1 MTAAT
6 PNRTGR
12 IGRVVIASDR
22 HLPESLTTDADVV
35 RVDPFGADGQLDEA
49 LAVGTTALFSDT
61 LPTNHQQM
69 TDLQWLQLGS
79 AGYAQVSRKG
89 LTDRGITVTN
99 ASGVNDIPIAEWCV
113 LTMLSLQRGFPQIID
128 NQRTRTYQRQALFQ
142 RELRGSTLGII
153 GYGGIGRELAR
164 LTKAMGLRIWAMNRT
179 AIGPTPNRFTP
190 ADTGDPQGVLPD
202 RTFNFGDWAAFL
214 PHLDHLAV
222 TVALNHSTSRMLG
235 AQELRLLPRHTYL
248 LNPARAH
255 LVDEEALRTALY
267 TGALGG
273 AALDSHYREPLTNG
287 DPTWDL
293 PHTIITPHI
302 SGSTLSPHYWT
313 RVWELLKEN
322 IHRFRVGLPLLNV
335 VPAPDLR

>member
-1 MTAAT
+1 MSSSRA
-6 PNRTGR
+6 
-12 IGRVVIASDR
+12 DR

-89 LTDRGITVTN
+89 LTERGITVTN

-113 LTMLSLQRGFPQIID
+113 LTMLSLDSADSLKSLIISAPGPI
-128 NQRTRTYQRQALFQ
+128 NGRPCSQ

-164 LTKAMGLRIWAMNRT
+164 LTKAMGLRVWVMNRT

-190 ADTGDPQGVLPD
+190 ADTGDPHGVLPD
-202 RTFNFGDWAAFL
+202 QTFNVGDWAAFL
-214 PHLDHLAV
+214 PHLDYLAV
-222 TVALNHSTSRMLG
+222 TVALNHATCSLLG
-235 AQELRLLPRHTYL
+235 TKELSLLPRHTYL

-255 LVDEEALRTALY
+255 LVDEGALRAALY

-273 AALDSHYREPLTNG
+273 AALDSHYREPITDD

-313 RVWELLKEN
+313 RIWQLMEEN
-322 IHRFRVGLPLLNV
+322 LHRFRVGSPLLNV
-335 VPAPDLR
+335 VAAGDLR